1 MYAANSTNQDSINR
15 TAERIIDAEIY
26 TEQTD
31 LVNALLA
38 NQEFTYFSVDNM
50 ENLYPDPKDWNAEQC
65 LNYLRE
71 HNTPLGS
78 IGDGDAEALREL
90 VSETSYPADPSS
102 WWSVSAWLAEKLTE
116 VGEVVLSN
124 TYGNW
129 WGRTEGGQA
138 IILDG
143 VIQKV
148 VEVTRKKAA
157 EILGLEVEVDG

>member
-1 MYAANSTNQDSINR
+1 MYTANSTNQDSINR

-50 ENLYPDPKDWNAEQC
+50 ENLYPDPKDWSAEQC
-65 LNYLRE
+65 RNYLQE
-71 HNTPLGS
+71 HNTALNGIS
-78 IGDGDAEALREL
+78 EVDALREL
-90 VSETSYPADPSS
+90 VNETSYPVDPSS
-102 WWSVSAWLAEKLTE
+102 WWSVSAWLAEKLIE
-116 VGEVVLSN
+116 IGEVVLTN